1 MTLLLIISALV
12 LGVSVGWILG
22 KSSHERTLEQAYT
35 QGRENERVLLY
46 VQWRDGKGRFAKKPT
61 EEKQ

>member
-1 MTLLLIISALV
+1 MIAAIIALV
-12 LGVSVGWILG
+12 LGLCVGWLIG

-35 QGRENERVLLY
+35 QGRENERVMLY
-46 VQWRDGKGRFAKKPT
+46 MQWRDGKGRFAKKPT